1 MSNNI
6 DVRAILGVQEK
17 PPALFFDPVGP
28 DRYAAMDRKRITEE
42 LFEELYMR
50 INRINNRG
58 IPADT
63 KQLYEDLT
71 ITFCKI
77 LHAEEATIKGRA
89 SDGTD

>member
-1 MSNNI
+1 MSNMIN
-6 DVRAILGVQEK
+6 VRDILGVQEQ

-89 SDGTD
+89 E